1 MSALSPGLYRATV
14 EGVPNIIIMIA
25 DEYGRGTTSRCVPD
39 TPYGTRGHDR
49 DNITDARPLIVLD
62 LENPAAVVRSLRTA
76 TRYSDEVLPYLDQ
89 VAASIEAQTKPARIP
104 EPGLWGVVEASS
116 IYVNDRLTYVHHNK
130 PGPWAW
136 ATQSRG
142 SCKWDDLIDPTL
154 IREGLS

>member
-1 MSALSPGLYRATV
+1 MSALEPGLYRWQ
-14 EGVPNIIIMIA
+14 
-25 DEYGRGTTSRCVPD
+25 YGGKSYDGILDSDGDFSYLGSDGRHC
-39 TPYGTRGHDR
+39 TRGYGVYV
-49 DNITDARPLIVLD
+49 AAPLIVIAAPEDARDNHFPRLVAFLRNGGWD
-62 LENPAAVVRSLRTA
+62 LTA
-76 TRYSDEVLPYLDQ
+76 DQ
-89 VAASIEAQTKPARIP
+89 IEAQTKPARIP